1 MRESGSMCWVVP
13 FTSGDAMITWVSFGR
28 RALMKIRISGNEQTN
43 ETTVRLPSPSI
54 NPNNAKI
61 IVFIITYRSKTIP
74 SILHIALQGDDL
86 DANASPFG
94 GGVRG
99 AIMGC
104 IVVLKG
110 IH

>member
-1 MRESGSMCWVVP
+1 
-13 FTSGDAMITWVSFGR
+13 
-28 RALMKIRISGNEQTN
+28 MKISISGNEQSI

-54 NPNNAKI
+54 NPNKARI
-61 IVFIITYRSKTIP
+61 IVFEITYRSNTIP
-74 SILHIALQGDDL
+74 SILQIALQGDDL

-99 AIMGC
+99 AITGC
-104 IVVLKG
+104 MFVLKG

>member
-1 MRESGSMCWVVP
+1 M
-13 FTSGDAMITWVSFGR
+13 
-28 RALMKIRISGNEQTN
+28 
-43 ETTVRLPSPSI
+43 
-54 NPNNAKI
+54 
-61 IVFIITYRSKTIP
+61 
-74 SILHIALQGDDL
+74 ALQGDDL

-104 IVVLKG
+104 MKVLKG